1 MEWFEAIE
9 WVGKTLDI
17 LDVDATYVDSD
28 RIYVISCFIDFI
40 ERIGFR
46 KFRVKPIENVFQYP
60 KTGVDKY
67 YDVEAI
73 ELLTLFVFFAAY
85 NRQHKNPNF

>member
-9 WVGKTLDI
+9 WVGKTLNS
-17 LDVDATYVDSD
+17 LDVDATCVGSD
-28 RIYVISCFIDFI
+28 RIYIIPYFIVFI
-40 ERIGFR
+40 ERIGIR

-60 KTGVDKY
+60 KTGMDKY
-67 YDVEAI
+67 DDVEAT

-85 NRQHKNPNF
+85 NRQYKNPNF